1 MRESNYYILAVLLE
15 GPLHGY
21 AIIRRAEALSG
32 GRVRL
37 STGTLY
43 VNLDSLLEAG
53 LIEVDREE
61 VVNGRARRTYRIAG
75 PGREAVR
82 AEAQRLKH
90 AAALVLRGE
99 PDRGGAY
106 WAPGLEP

>member
-1 MRESNYYILAVLLE
+1 MRESNYFILAVLLE

-21 AIIRRAEALSG
+21 AIIRRAEALSA

-53 LIEVDREE
+53 LIEVEREE
-61 VVNGRARRTYRIAG
+61 VVNGRARRTYRISGAG
-75 PGREAVR
+75 RDAVR
-82 AEAQRLKH
+82 AEAQHLRH
-90 AAALVLRGE
+90 AARLVLRHE
-99 PDRGGAY
+99 P
-106 WAPGLEP
+106 

>member
-1 MRESNYYILAVLLE
+1 MRESNYFILAVLLE

-21 AIIRRAEALSG
+21 AIVRRAEALSA

-53 LIEVDREE
+53 LIEVERDE

-75 PGREAVR
+75 AGRDAVR
-82 AEAQRLKH
+82 AEARDLKR
-90 AAALVLRGE
+90 AAALVLRQE
-99 PDRGGAY
+99 V
-106 WAPGLEP
+106 